1 MWKIVYGIISIMA
14 TLILFSMGF
23 NFAWIKY
30 IGIFILIISLI
41 YSSYKIKCKEYTQ
54 FKGVNSKFLYYHL

>member
-1 MWKIVYGIISIMA
+1 MWKIICGMISIMA
-14 TLILFSMGF
+14 TLILFSMGL

-41 YSSYKIKCKEYTQ
+41 
-54 FKGVNSKFLYYHL
+54 